1 MVKPS
6 RPPQAGD
13 LRTPRKRVNQAD
25 WHQGEGNS
33 MRNTLF
39 AFGIGLSACL
49 AISACEPQS
58 IDDPVRVRV
67 DGAVA
72 AVVNGEAI
80 YLADVELEATA
91 QGVIGRG
98 EPIGIGHPSYQTIL
112 DQLIDQ
118 RLMAQEALGKD
129 LHLES
134 SAERRL
140 EAARERVLGNLLV
153 EHLVATNVTE
163 ERIRQM
169 YSEQAAL
176 QQIED
181 QVRVALI
188 VVETE
193 DEASTVRE
201 RVTTG
206 EEFAVVAFEVST
218 DSATRIEGG
227 ELGYVQPNL
236 MGEPFASTIANT
248 AVGDVSEPFETEAGW
263 SLIKVEDRRTPAPK
277 TLEEMR
283 SDLVTFLTLGE
294 ISQILKTLREE
305 AIVEPGNGVPT
316 IDPETLLER
325 APADDDSL

>member
-1 MVKPS
+1 
-6 RPPQAGD
+6 
-13 LRTPRKRVNQAD
+13 
-25 WHQGEGNS
+25 
-33 MRNTLF
+33 MRNTLS
-39 AFGIGLSACL
+39 AAVLGLSACL
-49 AISACEPQS
+49 ALAACDVAVTE
-58 IDDPVRVRV
+58 DPVRVRV

-72 AVVNGEAI
+72 AVVNGDPI
-80 YLADVELEATA
+80 YLSDVELEATA
-91 QGVIGRG
+91 QGVIATG
-98 EPIGIGHPSYQTIL
+98 EPIGIGHPEYQTVL

-118 RLMAQEALGKD
+118 RLLAQEAMGKS
-129 LHLES
+129 LHLEAN
-134 SAERRL
+134 AERRL

-153 EHLVATNVTE
+153 EHLVAQNVTE

-181 QVRVALI
+181 QVRIALI
-188 VVETE
+188 VVDTRE
-193 DEASTVRE
+193 EALDVRE
-201 RVTTG
+201 RVTSG

-227 ELGYVQPNL
+227 ELGFVQPNL

-283 SDLVTFLTLGE
+283 PDLVTFLTLGE
-294 ISQILKTLREE
+294 ISQILKTLRDE
-305 AIVEPGNGVPT
+305 AVVEPGNGVPT
-316 IDPETLLER
+316 IDPDTLPGP
-325 APADDDSL
+325 APIPDDSL

>member
-1 MVKPS
+1 MGKS
-6 RPPQAGD
+6 
-13 LRTPRKRVNQAD
+13 
-25 WHQGEGNS
+25 
-33 MRNTLF
+33 LF
-39 AFGIGLSACL
+39 AAAAGAYLVLSLAACDMTVTDQ
-49 AISACEPQS
+49 PNQ
-58 IDDPVRVRV
+58 VRV

-72 AVVNGEAI
+72 AVVNGEPI
-80 YLADVELEATA
+80 YLSDVELEATA
-91 QGVIGRG
+91 QGAIAMG
-98 EPIGIGHPSYQTIL
+98 EPIGIGHPEYQTIL

-118 RLMAQEALGKD
+118 RLLAQEAIGKA
-129 LHLES
+129 LHQEGN
-134 SAERRL
+134 AERRL

-153 EHLVATNVTE
+153 EHLVAQNVSE

-169 YSEQAAL
+169 YAEQAAL

-181 QVRVALI
+181 QVRIALI
-188 VVETE
+188 VVDTE
-193 DEASTVRE
+193 EDAITVRE

-218 DSATRIEGG
+218 DSASRIEGG

-263 SLIKVEDRRTPAPK
+263 NLVKVEDRRTPAPK

-283 SDLVTFLTLGE
+283 PDLVTFMTLGE

-316 IDPETLLER
+316 IDPDTLSQPE
-325 APADDDSL
+325 PAADDSL